1 MRVSRIGAALVL
13 TTASLFLVPRAD
25 AQFGLYTLP
34 STDFRW
40 NWGAT
45 GLEDR
50 RGSPDIEMSGS
61 ESFFRCELVAR
72 FRPSISMSPDQ
83 VRAIENDLRTRMDF
97 IYAVSELMYQL
108 EQSRYLDWATL
119 DCKKYDPGPTDPA
132 VSAERQSEAREKM
145 LREIE
150 RRRARQRDDE

>member
-13 TTASLFLVPRAD
+13 TTAPLFLLPVRAD
-25 AQFGLYTLP
+25 AQLGLYTLP

-40 NWGAT
+40 NWGST

-61 ESFFRCELVAR
+61 ESFFRCELEAR
-72 FRPSISMSPDQ
+72 FRPISMSPDQ
-83 VRAIENDLRTRMDF
+83 VRAIESDLRTRMDF
-97 IYAVSELMYQL
+97 IYAVSEVMYYL
-108 EQSRYLDWATL
+108 EQSRYIDWATL

-132 VSAERQSEAREKM
+132 VSAERQNEAREKM
-145 LREIE
+145 LRELE